1 MAKKLTIG
9 MATYDDYDGVFFS
22 LQALRLYQLEGIAEE
37 DVEFIVID
45 NNPVEEKIRFPFKD
59 GRPLIK
65 TAFFNL
71 VQDVNALSPI
81 L

>member
-1 MAKKLTIG
+1 MIIIHHKFNKPKNV
-9 MATYDDYDGVFFS
+9 DE
-22 LQALRLYQLEGIAEE
+22 EG
-37 DVEFIVID
+37 IVID